1 MTVINNYQLVKVWPV
16 IKSRGAGGGSDG
28 GGSGN
33 SSRSSE
39 TPSPEK
45 LASMK

>member
-1 MTVINNYQLVKVWPV
+1 MYQFVKVWPV
-16 IKSRGAGGGSDG
+16 IKSRQGGGGSD